1 MKVKVAD
8 IIEVMGVIAPTRLA
22 EAWDNVG
29 LQVGQTDW
37 PVKTIWIALDP
48 SPDVVSAAC
57 QKNIDLLIT
66 HHPLIFNPLW
76 SIDFNS
82 ATGNSIRL
90 AAQNQLAIFAA
101 HTNFDSAADGLNDTL
116 ARRIGLFNLK
126 TLDKSRDSGIYK
138 LVVYVPVKYENEFLH
153 AFLDTHTAEI
163 RRYSDDSFKTRGRGI
178 LKPDSSDGLR
188 DGNAD
193 AIFRSKEITF
203 ESVVPGGDLDGV
215 IEKLMG
221 IHPDMAMSYNIYPLQ
236 ATNEDWGLGRIGELA
251 KSQDLRSFALDIQK
265 KLGLTS
271 VKVAGD
277 LSLTI
282 TRAAVCTGSGSS
294 LMKVF
299 LASGAQAF
307 ISGDLHYHDA
317 KEVQTAKRGLVD
329 IGHFASEHLIIDVL
343 TQKLSGLLTDN
354 DFNVTVTAYRLEKD
368 PFVSL

>member
-1 MKVKVAD
+1 MKATVAD
-8 IIEVMGVIAPTRLA
+8 IIEVMGAIAPTRLA

-29 LQVGQTDW
+29 LQVGQKDW
-37 PVKTIWIALDP
+37 PVKKIWIALDP

-66 HHPLIFNPLW
+66 HHPLIFKPLR

-90 AAQNQLAIFAA
+90 AAQNQLALFAA
-101 HTNFDSAADGLNDTL
+101 HTNFDSAAGGLNDTL
-116 ARRIGLFNLK
+116 AQRIGLANLK
-126 TLDKSRDSGIYK
+126 TLDKSGDSG
-138 LVVYVPVKYENEFLH
+138 
-153 AFLDTHTAEI
+153 D
-163 RRYSDDSFKTRGRGI
+163 
-178 LKPDSSDGLR
+178 
-188 DGNAD
+188 
-193 AIFRSKEITF
+193 
-203 ESVVPGGDLDGV
+203 
-215 IEKLMG
+215 
-221 IHPDMAMSYNIYPLQ
+221 IYPLQ
-236 ATNEDWGLGRIGELA
+236 ATNKEWGLGRIGELA
-251 KSQDLRSFALDIQK
+251 KSQDLRSFALDIK
-265 KLGLTS
+265 KTLGLAS

-317 KEVQTAKRGLVD
+317 KEVQTAKRGLID
-329 IGHFASEHLIIDVL
+329 IGHFASEHLIIEVL
-343 TQKLSGLLTDN
+343 AQRLSRLLTDK
-354 DFNVTVTAYRLEKD
+354 DFNVTVAAYRLEKD

>member
-1 MKVKVAD
+1 MKATVAD
-8 IIEVMGVIAPTRLA
+8 IIEVMGAIAPTRLA

-29 LQVGQTDW
+29 LQVGQKDW
-37 PVKTIWIALDP
+37 PVKKIWIALDP

-66 HHPLIFNPLW
+66 HHPLIFKPLR

-90 AAQNQLAIFAA
+90 AAQNQLALFAA
-101 HTNFDSAADGLNDTL
+101 HTNFDSAAGGLNDTL
-116 ARRIGLFNLK
+116 AQRIGLANLK
-126 TLDKSRDSGIYK
+126 TLDKSGDSGIYK
-138 LVVYVPVKYENEFLH
+138 LVVCVPLKYEQEFLH
-153 AFLDTHTAEI
+153 AFVDNHTAEI
-163 RRYSDDSFKTRGRGI
+163 RRYSDDAFKTRGRRI

-188 DGNAD
+188 DGNAND
-193 AIFRSKEITF
+193 IFRSTQITF
-203 ESVVPGGDLDGV
+203 ESVIHGGDLDGV
-215 IEKLMG
+215 IDKLMD
-221 IHPDMAMSYNIYPLQ
+221 IHPDMAVSYDIYPLQ
-236 ATNEDWGLGRIGELA
+236 ATNKEWGLGRIGELA
-251 KSQDLRSFALDIQK
+251 KSQDLRSFALDIK
-265 KLGLTS
+265 KTLGLAS

-317 KEVQTAKRGLVD
+317 KEVQTAKRGLID
-329 IGHFASEHLIIDVL
+329 IGHFASEHLIIEVL
-343 TQKLSGLLTDN
+343 AQRLSRLLTDK
-354 DFNVTVTAYRLEKD
+354 DFNVTVAAYRLEKD

>member
-1 MKVKVAD
+1 MKVTVAD

-57 QKNIDLLIT
+57 QKNTDLLIT
-66 HHPLIFNPLW
+66 HHPLIFKPLR
-76 SIDFNS
+76 SVDFDS
-82 ATGNSIRL
+82 ATGNSIRM

-101 HTNFDSAADGLNDTL
+101 HTNFDSAAGGLNDTL
-116 ARRIGLFNLK
+116 ARRIGLTNLK

-138 LVVYVPVKYENEFLH
+138 LVVYVPVKYEKEFLN
-153 AFLDTHTAEI
+153 AFLDTHAAEI
-163 RRYSDDSFKTRGRGI
+163 RRYSDDFFQNRGRGI
-178 LKPDSSDGLR
+178 KKPDSSAGLS

-193 AIFRSKEITF
+193 EISQTKEITF
-203 ESVVPGGDLDGV
+203 ESVVHGGDLDGV
-215 IEKLMG
+215 IEQLMG
-221 IHPDMAMSYNIYPLQ
+221 IHPDIAIPYDIYPLQ
-236 ATNEDWGLGRIGELA
+236 ATSEDWGLGRIGEVT
-251 KSQDLRSFALDIQK
+251 KSQDLRSFALDIKK

-277 LSLTI
+277 FSLKI

-317 KEVQTAKRGLVD
+317 KEVQTAKRGLID

-343 TQKLSGLLTDN
+343 AERLSRLLTDK
-354 DFNVTVTAYRLEKD
+354 DFNVTVAAYRLEKD
-368 PFVSL
+368 PFVRL